1 MNPTENAGNY
11 FGIYRRCASE
21 YLAVLVV
28 RLGRGAI
35 RRDFS
40 LRHASREYGRI
51 GFTRIGIWAN
61 AAPWRHG
68 HRRGVTTIY
77 FSWRVR
83 RLKHVFVVQPANLE
97 PADGKTMASRN
108 RKHNRFHCGL
118 LRVDRAWMA
127 GFC

>member
-1 MNPTENAGNY
+1 
-11 FGIYRRCASE
+11 
-21 YLAVLVV
+21 VV
-28 RLGRGAI
+28 RVGRGAI

-40 LRHASREYGRI
+40 LRHVSRQCGRI
-51 GFTRIGIWAN
+51 GFTRTGIWVDI
-61 AAPWRHG
+61 APWRYG

-97 PADGKTMASRN
+97 PADGKTLASRN
-108 RKHNRFHCGL
+108 RKYNCFNCGL
-118 LRVDRAWMA
+118 SRVDRAGMA